1 MKMRKFV
8 AGFLGLAM
16 IISAFPIISFA
27 ENEKAEIVFGS
38 KVQRFKMSSTTK
50 GDIVVRNGIEGIVL
64 DPDGSSVNLNLDL
77 DSSFSD
83 GNINGNCVE
92 VKVSYYDEGEG
103 KFTLNYDGRDK
114 VEAHP
119 DIVRLTNS

>member
-1 MKMRKFV
+1 MSFCFV
-8 AGFLGLAM
+8 DV
-16 IISAFPIISFA
+16 
-27 ENEKAEIVFGS
+27 EH
-38 KVQRFKMSSTTK
+38 
-50 GDIVVRNGIEGIVL
+50 
-64 DPDGSSVNLNLDL
+64 
-77 DSSFSD
+77 FSD

-119 DIVRLTNS
+119 DIVRLTNSEMWKTKESLSLSVYYKAGIRQFPRIFCGLIEKKKFSFFDFM